1 MNKKEI
7 AKFVAG
13 LSAWEAVIH
22 IGIGTGGLT
31 PIVLFGFTIT
41 STINTVLIIVPAII
55 SVFLI
60 YYAWFSKE

>member
-22 IGIGTGGLT
+22 IGIGSGGLT
-31 PIVLFGFTIT
+31 PIVLFGFTIS
-41 STINTVLIIVPAII
+41 STINTALIILSASLSI
-55 SVFLI
+55 FLI
-60 YYAWFSKE
+60 YYAWFKK